1 MTGNQQKRVELILQQ
16 LEELPTLPAVAA
28 RLLRVTGEDDSS
40 VREVVELLSADPSL
54 TARIL
59 RMVHRADL
67 GTSKEIN
74 SVERAVVMLGF
85 EAVRHAVLAVSVFQ
99 CFAHDGKRDEKGG
112 QGGHFDREAFWK
124 HSIAVGAAAESL
136 ARAATKNGGRQPL
149 DAGEAFVC
157 GLLHDLGK
165 VALDTALPKSFD
177 RVAEAAE
184 LLRGDIADIER
195 QVIGLDHMVA
205 GKRLAER
212 WGLSVVVREAIW
224 LHGQRPAALPVT
236 VASPRMIN
244 LITLADMVARRQH
257 LGFSGNYTFAIAAE
271 ELSEAVGISRQQV
284 EEAASQLVANVERHS
299 QSLGLG
305 DANADRLYQE
315 ALASAN
321 RQLGRVSMQ
330 LAEKNRRLSVRAK
343 FFDALAGFQEELRP
357 DASAQHVMAAI
368 GQTAIGAI
376 QTGSCCVFSMMPG
389 RNWAEAILVNEA
401 GTVFD
406 TTLMDCPA
414 EGAAGGTLT
423 SAASGQ
429 GESRPRLHS
438 ADGPVLP
445 AGKELEWILEAI
457 SPRLEHERRYWI
469 ALRCEGECIG
479 GVLWGAPGGESD
491 RLGAQVREL
500 SALASGWS
508 LALRTAQV
516 REESRQL
523 AEQLAEANRRL
534 HGAQSELTRGRAMVG
549 IGEMA
554 AGAAHEMNN
563 PLAIISG
570 RSQLLASQLE
580 DPKLKHAA
588 SQIHEQSHRLSQI
601 ITELMDFA
609 RPQAPQIRAVD
620 PAELIERA
628 LHDVKLESDWT
639 ERAIELTLGELPMV
653 NVDPH
658 QVMAALREILHNALH
673 ATSSDGRIAIHAAH
687 DPTGGRVVIHVS
699 DNGPGMDEATARHA
713 FDPFY
718 SHRPAGR
725 RRGMGLAKALR
736 WVEASGGTIRL
747 ETHLGQG
754 TRMLLL
760 LPEAARSEASEAISA
775 KKIAN

>member
-1 MTGNQQKRVELILQQ
+1 MMGIHQKRVELILQQ

-28 RLLRVTGEDDSS
+28 RLLRMTGDEDST
-40 VREVVELLSADPSL
+40 VQEVVALLSADPSL

-59 RMVHRADL
+59 AMLHRADL
-67 GTSKEIN
+67 GVSREIN
-74 SVERAVVMLGF
+74 SIERAVVLLGF
-85 EAVRHAVLAVSVFQ
+85 DAVRFAVLAVSVFQ
-99 CFAHDGKRDEKGG
+99 CFSHSDKRDEGG
-112 QGGHFDREAFWK
+112 GAAHFNRQEFWK
-124 HSIAVGAAAESL
+124 HSIAVAAASELL
-136 ARAATKNGGRQPL
+136 ARSASKNNANQPL
-149 DAGEAFVC
+149 DAAEAFVC

-165 VALDTALPKSFD
+165 IALDAALPKSFA
-177 RVAEAAE
+177 RVVEAAD

-195 QVIGLDHMVA
+195 QVIGLDHMVV
-205 GKRLAER
+205 GKRLSER
-212 WGLSVVVREAIW
+212 WGLPVGVREAIW
-224 LHGQRPAALPVT
+224 LHGQRPAALPAT
-236 VASPRMIN
+236 TANPRLIN
-244 LITLADMVARRQH
+244 LITLADVVARRQH
-257 LGFSGNYTFAIAAE
+257 LGFSGNFAFAIPIS
-271 ELSEAVGISRQQV
+271 ELTESVGVTIEQV
-284 EEAASQLVANVERHS
+284 EQAASQLVSSVETHS
-299 QSLGLG
+299 RALGLD
-305 DANADRLYQE
+305 DADAQHLYQE

-321 RQLGRVSMQ
+321 RQLGQISTQ

-343 FFDALAGFQEELRP
+343 LFDALAEFQEELRP
-357 DASAQHVMAAI
+357 DASAEHVMAAI

-376 QTGSCCVFSMMPG
+376 QTGSCCVFSMQAG

-406 TTLMDCPA
+406 TTLIDCPD
-414 EGAAGGTLT
+414 G
-423 SAASGQ
+423 
-429 GESRPRLHS
+429 PPKV

-445 AGKELEWILEAI
+445 VGEELEWLLEAV
-457 SPRLEHERRYWI
+457 SPRLEGDRRYWI

-479 GVLWGAPGGESD
+479 GVLWGARAGESD

-500 SALASGWS
+500 NAIASGWS

-534 HGAQSELTRGRAMVG
+534 HSAQNELTRGRAMVG
-549 IGEMA
+549 LGEMA

-570 RSQLLASQLE
+570 RSQLLESQLQ

-588 SQIHEQSHRLSQI
+588 GQIHEQSHRLSEI

-609 RPQAPQIRAVD
+609 RPQPPQIHPVD

-628 LHDVKLESDWT
+628 VHDVKLETDWT
-639 ERAIELTLGELPMV
+639 TRAIEVTLGELPQ
-653 NVDPH
+653 VDVDAH
-658 QVMAALREILHNALH
+658 QVKAALCEILHNAMH
-673 ATSSDGRIAIHAAH
+673 ATQVNGRITLHAAH

-699 DNGPGMDEATARHA
+699 DNGKGMDEITARHA

-747 ETHLGQG
+747 ESHPDQG
-754 TRMLLL
+754 TRVLML
-760 LPEAARSEASEAISA
+760 LPEAAVRQESA
-775 KKIAN
+775 VVSMKKAAGSHR